1 MPKYDFTEQG
11 YIEVYC
17 GNVLVSRHRQ
27 EREAVESVLR
37 HSELNKVSAEY
48 TITKPMVKIKYDAT
62 PEVEVGVISSN
73 SFFDLEGWSA

>member
-17 GNVLVSRHRQ
+17 GDALVSRHRQ

-37 HSELNKVSAEY
+37 HSELNKISAVY
-48 TITKPMVKIKYDAT
+48 TITKPMVRITYDAT
-62 PEVEVGVISSN
+62 PEVEIGVISSN
-73 SFFDLEGWSA
+73 SFFDLSEWSA